1 MVYIALVGVAGEGKI
16 YIYEYL
22 VNMYAYKSV
31 YFPSIIF
38 VTDITWCFTYKHAY
52 AHMHQKGVYDTGLIQ
67 REIHTLLFFNLQMAL

>member
-38 VTDITWCFTYKHAY
+38 VTDITWYFTYRYAY
-52 AHMHQKGVYDTGLIQ
+52 AHMQQKGVYDTEVKI
-67 REIHTLLFFNLQMAL
+67 REKFTLYYFSPCR